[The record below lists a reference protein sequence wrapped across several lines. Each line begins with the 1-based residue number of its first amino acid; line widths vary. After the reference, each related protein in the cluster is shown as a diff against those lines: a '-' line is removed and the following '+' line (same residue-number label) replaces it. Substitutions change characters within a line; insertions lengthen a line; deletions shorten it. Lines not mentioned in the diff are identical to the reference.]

1 MIRKLRIKF
10 ILINMLSVF
19 LVLATVFGVLLYSSA
34 KRLTDSSNEA
44 LVLALS
50 RDGNDDQQPWE
61 IGGGKKAGTDPLNP
75 NDVQRLNE
83 NNTFIRTF
91 TVSVYTDGTLSTST
105 YSGEIDISDDIL
117 NAAVETALAD
127 PDGAGTI
134 SDLHLRYL
142 VKIGTD
148 STKIAFADTSSERIY
163 MNNLIIISLE
173 VGVPALAVF
182 FLLAYFLSGLAL
194 KPAKT
199 AWQQQQQFVADASHE
214 LKTPLTVILANTDI
228 LLAHPSASIQ
238 SQRKWI
244 ENTKTEGERMK
255 KLADN
260 LLFLAK
266 SDAAEHV
273 KANPM
278 PHEQVNLSDTAWN
291 ALLPFESVAF
301 EQGVELNS
309 DIKPNVTVSG
319 NADQLNR
326 LIVIL
331 IDNACKYS
339 GKSGSV
345 TLTLTKEQGKAKL
358 SVHNTGTP
366 IDKDDLPHIFDR
378 FYRADKS
385 RSQVYDEPGS
395 VLHTPSVG
403 ADDKSRSQVY
413 DEPGSVLHTP
423 FVGAGDQSRAQTS
436 GGHGLGL
443 SIAKSIVDA
452 HNGKL
457 TVNSSAEHGTTF
469 TAEFSAK

>member
-34 KRLTDSSNEA
+34 KGLTDSSKKA
-44 LVLALS
+44 LIIELS
-50 RDGNDDQQPWE
+50 RDGNSDQQPWE
-61 IGGGKKAGTDPLNP
+61 IGGKKMDTDPIDP
-75 NDVQRLNE
+75 VDGQRLNE
-83 NNTFIRTF
+83 NNAFILTF
-91 TVSVYTDGTLSTST
+91 TVSVDTDGTILPAT
-105 YSGEIDISDDIL
+105 YGGKITISDDVL
-117 NAAVETALAD
+117 NEAVATALAD
-127 PDGAGTI
+127 PDGSGSI

-142 VKIGTD
+142 VKTAVG
-148 STKIAFADTSSERIY
+148 STKIAFADTSNESKF
-163 MNNLIIISLE
+163 MNGLVLTSLE

-228 LLAHPSASIQ
+228 LLAHPEATVK
-238 SQRKWI
+238 SQQKWV

-266 SDAAEHV
+266 SDAAEQTHTHPAV
-273 KANPM
+273 
-278 PHEQVNLSDTAWN
+278 HESVNLSDTAWN

-301 EQGVELNS
+301 EQGIELNS
-309 DIKPNVTVSG
+309 DIQPNVTVLG

-339 GKSGSV
+339 GKNGGV

-358 SVHNTGTP
+358 SVHNTGTA
-366 IDKDDLPHIFDR
+366 IDKTDLPHIFDR

-385 RSQVYDEPGS
+385 RSQVYGEPGS
-395 VLHTPSVG
+395 ILHAPVVG
-403 ADDKSRSQVY
+403 ADDK
-413 DEPGSVLHTP
+413 
-423 FVGAGDQSRAQTS
+423 SRAQTS

-457 TVNSSAEHGTTF
+457 TVNSSTEHGTTF